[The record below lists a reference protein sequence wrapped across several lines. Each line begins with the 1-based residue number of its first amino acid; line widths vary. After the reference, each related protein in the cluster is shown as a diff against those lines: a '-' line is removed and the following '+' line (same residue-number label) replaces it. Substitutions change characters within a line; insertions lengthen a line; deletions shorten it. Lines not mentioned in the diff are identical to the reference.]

1 MNFKVVSSESTNI
14 DLNTRLVQPEQ
25 NLVGSGRFL
34 CNQSYINK
42 GTIEQENQQQTTSGQ
57 HANAYEIFNSCK
69 ELSMGNITIEDQ
81 SNIGSST
88 LNKVGSEV
96 NVNAKSRKTVISN
109 RKNLKRHRSS
119 SRRSSKRFST
129 LSSCNGEKST
139 LNAAD
144 DTQLINTFVNGSKYE
159 DLYVTLNDL
168 SVFFEKHACIS
179 SYGKKESG
187 TLLPTAKYETM
198 EIARCESLFD
208 TIQILRKSIKNHA
221 HLFTMLGSNR
231 MGLADFDSSMFWNYV
246 PTILKIFIGM
256 VTMSHTQFNQIKKI
270 LSDDIFVE
278 DPKRL
283 KIASISYDIINAT
296 NKRFVTPTHYL
307 LGNERM
313 RHE

>member
-1 MNFKVVSSESTNI
+1 MYGSTTNEFSITIHRQKVSSESTNI

-25 NLVGSGRFL
+25 NLVGSDRFL

-144 DTQLINTFVNGSKYE
+144 DTQLINTFVNGFKELCYWVRNLLAKGEIVAMGDIKITYE
-159 DLYVTLNDL
+159 NILRRR
-168 SVFFEKHACIS
+168 
-179 SYGKKESG
+179 KESYSSVM
-187 TLLPTAKYETM
+187 L
-198 EIARCESLFD
+198 
-208 TIQILRKSIKNHA
+208 
-221 HLFTMLGSNR
+221 LGSAIR
-231 MGLADFDSSMFWNYV
+231 A
-246 PTILKIFIGM
+246 
-256 VTMSHTQFNQIKKI
+256 
-270 LSDDIFVE
+270 
-278 DPKRL
+278 RL
-283 KIASISYDIINAT
+283 
-296 NKRFVTPTHYL
+296 
-307 LGNERM
+307 
-313 RHE
+313 